1 MTVDELKEAVAE
13 HAVAAHVRSGMRLGL
28 GTGSTAVH
36 VVAAV
41 GRRVRSG
48 ELTGLV
54 CVPTSEATGRL
65 AAAFGIALT
74 TLTETP
80 RLDLAIDG
88 TDEVAPD
95 LSLTK
100 GLGGAALREKVVA
113 RAAEAFVV
121 VADESK
127 RVPRL
132 GTRARI
138 PVEVVPFAAGAVRG
152 WLEDELGLEVELRQA
167 PAPAPAVG
175 NAQGAPGATYVTDGG
190 NWIYDCSTAP
200 LDDPRELADRLD
212 GLPGVLGHGL
222 FLGLAQVVY
231 LAGPNGIDALRRA

>member
-1 MTVDELKEAVAE
+1 MTVEELKRAVAE
-13 HAVAAHVRSGMRLGL
+13 HAVATHVESGMRLGL

-36 VVAAV
+36 VVASV

-65 AAAFGIALT
+65 AATFGIALT

-113 RAAEAFVV
+113 RAAETFVV

-127 RVPRL
+127 RVARL
-132 GTRARI
+132 GTRAGV

-152 WLEDELGLEVELRQA
+152 WLEDELGLVVELR
-167 PAPAPAVG
+167 PADDG
-175 NAQGAPGATYVTDGG
+175 STYLTDGG
-190 NWIYDCSTAP
+190 NWIYDCATAP
-200 LDDPRELADRLD
+200 LDDPGGLAGRLD
-212 GLPGVLGHGL
+212 ALPGVVGHGL
-222 FLGLAQVVY
+222 FLGLVRVAY
-231 LAGPNGIDALRRA
+231 LAGPGGIEALHGV

>member
-1 MTVDELKEAVAE
+1 MSVEDLKRRVAE
-13 HAVAAHVRSGMRLGL
+13 HAVATHVESGMRLGL

-41 GRRVRSG
+41 GRRVASA
-48 ELTGLV
+48 ELTGLL

-65 AAAFGIALT
+65 AAEVGIALT

-113 RAAEAFVV
+113 RAAETFVV

-127 RVPRL
+127 RVTRL
-132 GTRARI
+132 GTRARV

-152 WLEDELGLEVELRQA
+152 WLEELGLEAELRRTSA
-167 PAPAPAVG
+167 DV
-175 NAQGAPGATYVTDGG
+175 TYLTDGG
-190 NWIYDCSTAP
+190 NWIYDCATAP
-200 LDDPRELADRLD
+200 LDEPSLLAGLLD
-212 GLPGVLGHGL
+212 ALPGVVGHGL
-222 FLGLAQVVY
+222 FLGLADVAY
-231 LAGPNGIDALRRA
+231 LAGAEGIDTLRRA